1 MNFAGCIFG
10 FFLLALCAIV
20 ARTTYRVP
28 DAVSLDVEVDFP
40 YGDHRQSDAMLEFDR
55 TLPGDALENFPRR
68 PAPRV
73 AGLDPTTPPAPS
85 SSSLVQRDGA
95 VNPAAS
101 ASPVASLERGV
112 PGSRHVDQPRATLS
126 ATGSRRD
133 QFTVVHFTVSFAAP
147 RPTST

>member
-40 YGDHRQSDAMLEFDR
+40 YGDHRAMLDFDR
-55 TLPGDALENFPRR
+55 TLHETPWKIFQDDP
-68 PAPRV
+68 PRV
-73 AGLDPTTPPAPS
+73 RTASTRTTPPAPS
-85 SSSLVQRDGA
+85 PLPLVQRDGA
-95 VNPAAS
+95 FNPAAS

-133 QFTVVHFTVSFAAP
+133 QFHGGSLHRLVRRHQ
-147 RPTST
+147 RLGRR